1 MQTFQTEQQS
11 HIMHALKSTITSFTF
26 ICGIWQQMSNLVN
39 LDSQLDSSHH
49 LVSQV
54 SKSPIVDSQASS
66 ILWNPHHLHPLHVGD
81 DFLGHPNGAA
91 STPNLLPNLVSNH
104 LTTAF
109 LLDGIGGAFAFVPL
123 IELFVDERT
132 LDGEILPVLL
142 IQNLLLGFRALLG
155 LVAILMARE
164 ASHGYTLLKLRHH
177 IFMVI
182 FRRLDITHGALT
194 LQSF

>member
-11 HIMHALKSTITSFTF
+11 NIMHELKSTITSFTF

-54 SKSPIVDSQASS
+54 SKSPIVDPQASS
-66 ILWNPHHLHPLHVGD
+66 ILWNPHLLRPLHVGD

-104 LTTAF
+104 LTICLFFITQEVLWLLF
-109 LLDGIGGAFAFVPL
+109 L
-123 IELFVDERT
+123 R
-132 LDGEILPVLL
+132 
-142 IQNLLLGFRALLG
+142 LG
-155 LVAILMARE
+155 LVQMRE
-164 ASHGYTLLKLRHH
+164 LLIVSFFLFFSSESFFFDRGHL
-177 IFMVI
+177 
-182 FRRLDITHGALT
+182 LDL
-194 LQSF
+194 